1 MNIEFPLLIIGPGNS
16 YKTTIALKVAF
27 ESALKKTDK
36 PTNIIL
42 YSSEIDNIEV
52 IKSIFENK
60 LKALIPQG
68 FYESTAA
75 NNITF
80 DINASVEVIED
91 NRKHTIVIIDELSE
105 FIYSLT
111 PTPEDNLN
119 RHLEILN
126 KSKEFLKLF
135 ADNYIKNKAD
145 LILTKW
151 AYGKPCSFEKQCSNE
166 VSGVML
172 PVACPMIIRTNELR
186 SIKDINDICLSSL
199 IVCS

>member
-16 YKTTIALKVAF
+16 YKTTIALKVAY
-27 ESALKKTDK
+27 ESALKKTEK

-42 YSSEIDNIEV
+42 YSSEIDDIEV

-68 FYESTAA
+68 FYESAAA

-80 DINASVEVIED
+80 EINASVEVIED

-135 ADNYIKNKAD
+135 ADNCIKNKAD

-151 AYGKPCSFEKQCSNE
+151 AYGKPCSFEKQCSNQ
-166 VSGVML
+166 VSDLML
-172 PVACPMIIRTNELR
+172 PVACTTIIRTHELR
-186 SIKDINDICLSSL
+186 SILGL
-199 IVCS
+199 RPG